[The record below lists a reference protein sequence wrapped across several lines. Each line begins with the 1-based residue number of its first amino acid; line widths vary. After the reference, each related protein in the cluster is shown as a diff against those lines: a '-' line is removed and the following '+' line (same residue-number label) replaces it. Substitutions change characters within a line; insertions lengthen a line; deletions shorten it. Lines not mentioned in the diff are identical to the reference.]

1 MARLKLSVEAFQID
15 GNHLK
20 EADASAGPCDVDLAK
35 VAPQQASAAQGAKT
49 SLHWL
54 LSKKTGTAAALK
66 AIAGHYLCSA
76 LSSTF
81 I

>member
-1 MARLKLSVEAFQID
+1 MHPHARVMLTLPRWRP
-15 GNHLK
+15 NR
-20 EADASAGPCDVDLAK
+20 
-35 VAPQQASAAQGAKT
+35 QARRRGRKHP
-49 SLHWL
+49 LHWL

-81 I
+81 DSFSLFLGCSWVSQYMIFGH